1 MTHTA
6 GQKIEELTK
15 KKAFPYVMAFFI
27 PFVIC
32 VIICIGNG
40 VYPFGDNCIL
50 HVDMYHQYCPF
61 FTEFLNKLRTGG
73 SLQYSWKLG
82 LGSDF
87 VSLYAYYLAS
97 PLNFLIVLCPKK
109 YVIEFMTLLIL
120 LKIAAGGLT
129 FFVFLKYHF
138 QMVGRDGK
146 LHNNQMIPALVFS
159 TGYALSGFVAAYS
172 WDIMWMDCI
181 ALFPIIMVG
190 LEKLIREQ
198 KAWLYYVTLALCIF
212 CNYYISIMIC
222 IFLVFA
228 FGLYFFECKKHRFAA
243 ICRFAW
249 YSLLAGAT
257 SAILLLPEIAVLG
270 ASGSAEESFPTK
282 IEFYFNLIAELG
294 RGAATATSYLGN
306 DHWPN
311 LYAGAFSLLLVWL
324 YVLNKRIRWR
334 EKLPRLLMLG
344 FFLLS
349 FANKQLDFIWHGMHF
364 PQALP
369 GRQSFLYIFMLLVI
383 GFATIRKWKGTKL
396 WHILISTVVAMG
408 LLLASGWFGDEDVTE
423 PMALLITA
431 LFVSV
436 YGICL
441 ILMKLT
447 RKQTRRAMFHFVSWI
462 AIAELAVNMAV
473 TGLGTTSRVAYTEKQ
488 DFYATLL
495 QMAED
500 DNEKTGGDAFYR
512 VEDTGRKTKNDGA
525 LYGYESATIFSSL
538 MNLDVSHLFQKLYME
553 GGKNFYCYNGATP
566 LASSLFSV
574 RYMLSDNPME
584 ADEFK
589 TFVGSEN
596 GNYLYRNNYCLPL
609 GFMIDEDAVTT
620 WEEAPSNRLGS
631 LNAFAKALG
640 CEETMVKGVGC
651 KMETQ
656 AGDTAIDI
664 EEDGYYYADY
674 TTCNSD
680 SLNVNRS
687 DGWNMT
693 YSKTTHRYL
702 LGLGKCKAGDRIHI
716 SNTNMETIYFSVY
729 KLNPDVVKQCYNT
742 LNRQTMELTS
752 MTDRSVKGTINV
764 KDEGRLV
771 LSIPADEGWKLYVD
785 GKETEI
791 TPLSDALIGVHLEDG
806 EHEIELYYTTPG
818 LKTGALISAGAI
830 LLFAIS
836 MWIAKR
842 AAHRK
847 SLRRKRMES
856 EAENGGE
863 NE

>member
-6 GQKIEELTK
+6 GQKLHNFTN
-15 KKAFPYVMAFFI
+15 KKAFPYLMAFFI

-61 FTEFLNKLRTGG
+61 FTEFLNKLRTDG

-97 PLNFLIVLCPKK
+97 PLNFLIVLCPKRF
-109 YVIEFMTLLIL
+109 VIEFMTLLIL
-120 LKIAAGGLT
+120 IKIAASGLT
-129 FFVFLKYHF
+129 FFVFLRYHF
-138 QMVGRDGK
+138 QMIGKDGRM
-146 LHNNQMIPALVFS
+146 HNNQMVPALLFS

-181 ALFPIIMVG
+181 ALFPLIMVG
-190 LEKLIREQ
+190 LEKLVKEQ
-198 KAWLYYVTLALCIF
+198 KAGLYYVALALCIF
-212 CNYYISIMIC
+212 SNYYISIMIC

-228 FGLYFFECKKHRFAA
+228 FGLYFFQVKKQRFAA
-243 ICRFAW
+243 LLRFAW

-257 SAILLLPEIAVLG
+257 SAILLLPEIAILG
-270 ASGSAEESFPTK
+270 ASGSAEDGFPTQ
-282 IEFYFNLIAELG
+282 IAFYFNIIAELG
-294 RGAATATSYLGN
+294 RGAATTTCYIGN

-311 LYAGAFSLLLVWL
+311 LYAGAFCLLLVWL
-324 YVLNKRIRWR
+324 YVLNRRIKMR
-334 EKLPRLLMLG
+334 EKLPRILMLC
-344 FFLLS
+344 FFLVS

-369 GRQSFLYIFMLLVI
+369 GRQSFLYIFMILVM
-383 GFATIRKWKGTKL
+383 GFATVRKFKGTKI
-396 WHILISTVVAMG
+396 WHIMLSTVVAMG
-408 LLLASGWFGDEDVTE
+408 LLLASGIYGDDDVTD
-423 PMALLITA
+423 PMSLLITA
-431 LFVSV
+431 LFISV

-447 RKQTRRAMFHFVSWI
+447 RRQVKKAIFYFTFWI
-462 AIAELAVNMAV
+462 AIAELAVNMAI
-473 TGLGTTSRVAYTEKQ
+473 TGLGVTSRVAYTDKEE
-488 DFYATLL
+488 FYPTLL
-495 QMAED
+495 TMAEN
-500 DNEKTGGDAFYR
+500 DNEETGGDAFYR

-525 LYGYESATIFSSL
+525 LYDYAPATIFSSL
-538 MNLDVSHLFQKLYME
+538 MNLEVSHLFQKLYME

-566 LASSLFSV
+566 LTSALFSV

-584 ADEFK
+584 ADMFK
-589 TFVGSEN
+589 TYIGSEN

-609 GFMIDEDAVTT
+609 GYMMDEDAVAE

-640 CEETMVKGVGC
+640 CEETMLKHADC
-651 KMETQ
+651 EMETV

-664 EEDGYYYADY
+664 SEDGYYYADY

-687 DGWNMT
+687 DGWNKE

-729 KLNPDVVKQCYNT
+729 KLNTDVVEQCYNT
-742 LNRQTMELTS
+742 LDRQTMTLTN
-752 MTDRSVKGTINV
+752 MTDRTVEGSIEV

-771 LSIPADEGWKLYVD
+771 LSIPADAGWKLYVD

-791 TPLSDALIGVHLEDG
+791 TPLADALIGVHLTEG
-806 EHEIELYYTTPG
+806 NHTIRLCYTTPW
-818 LKTGALISAGAI
+818 LKEGALISAGAI
-830 LLFAIS
+830 VLFAIS
-836 MWIAKR
+836 MVIVYRR
-842 AAHRK
+842 A
-847 SLRRKRMES
+847 LRRRVTQIE
-856 EAENGGE
+856 EENGE
-863 NE
+863 KHE